1 MSILPPQNIGMMKP
15 YPIVSL
21 VAALLLCLIC
31 TSNNSFAQKPAAKT
45 SKEKTATPPKSKTPA
60 AAKQKAAPK
69 SKKATKAASTART
82 PAPKPVE
89 SVKTTV
95 ATDKTAPTTT
105 AASPVAKPDQKGAAA
120 VAVTSA
126 STAAATA
133 KGLAT
138 DTTVQAKAIS
148 TDSSTALPAATILAD
163 TNKAAA
169 ITLFEP
175 AKNSPA
181 MPPYQP
187 AQGFWAIVPLL
198 LALLLSVWWREG
210 VLSLFLGILM
220 GAWALNGFQLDRL
233 LLSSIQVFDTHL
245 IQTLSDPQNVRLAV
259 FVLLMGGIASLS
271 WHNGGAA
278 GWVAGLSSTVR
289 SPRGAQMAA
298 WLSALVG
305 FFDPLVSATLSG
317 NLARPLT
324 DKYRGSREKLAY
336 IINTTGSSVSVIA
349 VLSTFA
355 VVMTSSAG
363 QYIAAWGSHVQPLS
377 IWLYALQYAFYPIF
391 ALLWAVAT
399 VLWQRDF
406 GAMHRAERRSLRQ
419 GKLYD
424 SDIDPSAEAS
434 VMQQLPTALNA
445 QEPPRGFYLVL
456 PLLVFLL
463 TTYYGL
469 FGGAKAMIL
478 GDPSTLLPAMLQS
491 LQQADIGHS
500 LLYGAAAALLTSVLL
515 TLLGGKLDM
524 RNTVDS
530 ILAGMK
536 TAFPTL
542 ITLFL
547 ALVLVGITAQLGAA
561 NWLAQWVGTYL
572 SAPLMP
578 LLAFV
583 VAAIVAAATGSFV
596 AATLLVAP
604 ILLPAAM
611 AQSYGAALLPQAA
624 ATVFYG
630 TLASIASGAL
640 FGTHCAIT
648 AQNSL
653 VTALSAQCPPADHI
667 RTQLPYALLM
677 AALSMV
683 AMALCLFFNLPP
695 WIPLLGGIALIPL
708 LVRLLGK
715 SPYYADDLDDEIA
728 HVQATQISAVTPL
741 ESTNDA
747 NFKTDEI
754 VSSQSSLTNNNTSAD
769 LSGDTHILPKHGE
782 PALLSLADDTDSI
795 DVRLP
800 ETSALEAWQYTAEAD
815 DSKLDTIK
823 IDTHNEQDSSP
834 TNTPQLPA
842 ELQDDRPKIEATLT
856 QSDDDLDTVNLHTPA
871 ADEHQSLMAALDT
884 AELPDNFEPTHEA
897 ETNPDYVT
905 EAVSKTKDMFQSMK
919 DIIAAVSQDEAHNNE
934 SELTHTDQATEQP
947 EPPTAATEQ
956 KKIRYIADD
965 DDDDKD
971 PIIRV

>member
-31 TSNNSFAQKPAAKT
+31 ANNNSFAQKPTAKT

-89 SVKTTV
+89 PVKTTV

-105 AASPVAKPDQKGAAA
+105 APNPVAKPDKKGAAA

-126 STAAATA
+126 GTAAATA
-133 KGLAT
+133 KEGLAS
-138 DTTVQAKAIS
+138 DTAAKAKAKAIS

-169 ITLFEP
+169 IALFEP

-187 AQGFWAIVPLL
+187 AQGFWALLPLL

-210 VLSLFLGILM
+210 VLSLFLGVLM

-271 WHNGGAA
+271 WHNGGVA
-278 GWVAGLSSTVR
+278 GWVAGLSNTVR
-289 SPRGAQMAA
+289 SPRGAQVAA

-317 NLARPLT
+317 SLARPLT

-336 IINTTGSSVSVIA
+336 IINTTGSSISVIA

-355 VVMTSSAG
+355 VVMTSIAG
-363 QYIAAWGSHVQPLS
+363 QNIAAWGNNVQPLS
-377 IWLYALQYAFYPIF
+377 IWIYALQYAFYPVF

-399 VLWQRDF
+399 ILWQRDF

-434 VMQQLPTALNA
+434 VIQQLPTALNA

-491 LQQADIGHS
+491 LQQADIEHS

-515 TLLGGKLDM
+515 TLLGGKLGM

-536 TAFPTL
+536 TAFPAL

-561 NWLAQWVGTYL
+561 NWLAQWISTYL

-611 AQSYGAALLPQAA
+611 SQSYGAALLPQAA

-695 WIPLLGGIALIPL
+695 LIPLLGGIMLIPL

-754 VSSQSSLTNNNTSAD
+754 VSNQSSLTNHNTSAD
-769 LSGDTHILPKHGE
+769 LSGNTHILPKHNE

-800 ETSALEAWQYTAEAD
+800 ETSALEAWQYTAETD

-823 IDTHNEQDSSP
+823 IDTHNEANNSP
-834 TNTPQLPA
+834 TKH
-842 ELQDDRPKIEATLT
+842 QDDTPKIEATLL
-856 QSDDDLDTVNLHTPA
+856 QSDGDLDTVNLHTPA
-871 ADEHQSLMAALDT
+871 ADEHQSLMTALDT
-884 AELPDNFEPTHEA
+884 AELPDNFAPTHEA
-897 ETNPDYVT
+897 ETNTDYVT

-919 DIIAAVSQDEAHNNE
+919 DIIAAVSQDEAHNEE

-965 DDDDKD
+965 DDDKD